1 MLRQF
6 INLPVGKRI
15 KIGDIRVSCIPSKNI
30 AQFGCILCHFKEQ
43 GAHCPQGKKR
53 PACFASERLDKE
65 SVFYSELKP
74 ML

>member
-6 INLPVGKRI
+6 INLPVGKHI
-15 KIGDIRVSCIPSKNI
+15 KIHETRISCIPTRNLKS
-30 AQFGCILCHFKEQ
+30 FGCINCYFKEQ
-43 GAHCPQGKKR
+43 GAHCPQGKKK
-53 PACFASERLDKE
+53 PACFASEREDKE